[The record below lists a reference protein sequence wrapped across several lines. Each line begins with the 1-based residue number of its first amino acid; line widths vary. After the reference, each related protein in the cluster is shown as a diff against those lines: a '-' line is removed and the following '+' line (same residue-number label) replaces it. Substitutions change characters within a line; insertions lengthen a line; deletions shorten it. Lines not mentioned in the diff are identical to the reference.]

1 MTRAQVIDKKDLVKD
16 MKTGAVINTNLS
28 AYQQAIERATK
39 AREEKERL
47 TKLED
52 EVSDIKKMLKQIL
65 EKVS

>member
-1 MTRAQVIDKKDLVKD
+1 MTRAQVIDNKDLVKD

-52 EVSDIKKMLKQIL
+52 EVSDMKKMLKQIL

>member
-28 AYQQAIERATK
+28 AYQQAIERAAK
-39 AREEKERL
+39 AKEEKERL

>member
-1 MTRAQVIDKKDLVKD
+1 MARAQVIDSKDLVKD

-47 TKLED
+47 TKLEE
-52 EVSDIKKMLKQIL
+52 EVSDMKKMLKQIL